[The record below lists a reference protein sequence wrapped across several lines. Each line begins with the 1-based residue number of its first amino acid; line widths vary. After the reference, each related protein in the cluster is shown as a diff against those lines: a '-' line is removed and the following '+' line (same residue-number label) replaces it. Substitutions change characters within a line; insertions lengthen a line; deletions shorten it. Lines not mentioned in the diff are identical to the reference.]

1 MSFKDYV
8 KEQEDLVILDQE
20 KTKKQKVAD
29 LIRTMEDLNDEK
41 FRGFAKEELGME
53 DAESEALV
61 YKMLRD
67 FLLASDSAT
76 DEIDAVGDI
85 GIDDITVGGI
95 DDIDDVAGDIEDVT
109 GVDVDVEEVPTDVVD
124 DEDDAEFADID
135 VEDI

>member
-1 MSFKDYV
+1 
-8 KEQEDLVILDQE
+8 
-20 KTKKQKVAD
+20 
-29 LIRTMEDLNDEK
+29 MEDLNDEK

-85 GIDDITVGGI
+85 AIDDIEVGGI

-109 GVDVDVEEVPTDVVD
+109 GVDVDVAETEE
-124 DEDDAEFADID
+124 DATEFADLD
-135 VEDI
+135 VEEL